1 MPLTLTVK
9 TPLTLAVE
17 AEELSPAALAGLS
30 VSQIERL
37 PLQRGRRS
45 VPLGEFFSVSGSPDE
60 DLRLVGDLSRLHR
73 LGEKMTGGR
82 IFVDGP
88 IGRHA
93 GSQMTGGELIVRGDA
108 GDWLGAEMRGGT
120 INVAGNAG
128 DRAGGAYV
136 GSVVGMRGGTI
147 VVHGSVGV
155 ASGQAMRRGQL
166 LILGDAS
173 ETLGYVMRAG
183 TIVVGGDPGERV
195 GAGMIR
201 GTIVALSGLTHD
213 PLPTFEKACK
223 FAPPAWPLVRKHLLD
238 TARLDAKE
246 LPERLTVDLWHG
258 DFLEAGKGEL
268 WSAV

>member
-1 MPLTLTVK
+1 MPLTLTVT

-17 AEELSPAALAGLS
+17 AETLSPATLAGLS

-45 VPLGEFFSVSGSPDE
+45 VPLGEFFSVSGTPDE
-60 DLRLVGDLSRLHR
+60 ELRLVGDLSRLHR
-73 LGEKMTGGR
+73 LGEKMMGGR
-82 IFVDGP
+82 IVVDGP

-93 GSQMTGGELIVRGDA
+93 GSQMRAGELVIAGDA
-108 GDWLGAEMRGGT
+108 GDWLGAEMRGGS
-120 INVAGNAG
+120 IRVSGNAG

-147 VVHGSVGV
+147 VVEGNVGV

-166 LILGDAS
+166 VILGDAG

-183 TIVVGGDPGERV
+183 TIVVAGDPGERV

-201 GTIVALSGLTHD
+201 GTIVALAGLPRD
-213 PLPTFEKACK
+213 PLPTFERSCT

-238 TARLDAKE
+238 VGRLAPKE
-246 LPERLTVDLWHG
+246 LPPRLRVDLWHG
-258 DFLEAGKGEL
+258 DFLDGGKGEL

>member
-17 AEELSPAALAGLS
+17 AETLSPATLAGLS
-30 VSQIERL
+30 VFQIERL

-45 VPLGEFFSVSGSPDE
+45 VPLGEFFSVSGTPDE
-60 DLRLVGDLSRLHR
+60 ELRLVGDLSRLHR

-82 IFVDGP
+82 IVVDGP
-88 IGRHA
+88 VGRHA
-93 GSQMTGGELIVRGDA
+93 GSQMQGGELTVAGDA

-120 INVAGNAG
+120 IRVSGSAG

-147 VVHGSVGV
+147 VVGGNVGV

-166 LILGDAS
+166 LIFGDAG

-183 TIVVGGDPGERV
+183 TIVIGGDTGERV

-201 GTIVALSGLTHD
+201 GTIVALAGLRRD
-213 PLPTFEKACK
+213 PLPTFERACT
-223 FAPPAWPLVRKHLLD
+223 FAPPAWALVRKHLLEASQLAAND
-238 TARLDAKE
+238 LPQRLK
-246 LPERLTVDLWHG
+246 VDLWHG
-258 DFLEAGKGEL
+258 DFLEAGKGEV
-268 WSAV
+268 WAAV

>member
-17 AEELSPAALAGLS
+17 AETLSPATLAGLS

-45 VPLGEFFSVSGSPDE
+45 VRLGEFFSVSGTPDDE
-60 DLRLVGDLSRLHR
+60 LRLVGDLSRLHR
-73 LGEKMTGGR
+73 LGEKMTRGV

-93 GSQMTGGELIVRGDA
+93 GSQMSGGVLTVRGDA
-108 GDWLGAEMRGGT
+108 GDWLGAEMRGGK
-120 INVAGNAG
+120 ISVSGNAG

-147 VVHGSVGV
+147 LVQGSVGV
-155 ASGQAMRRGQL
+155 ASGQAMRRGLIFVL
-166 LILGDAS
+166 LDAG
-173 ETLGYVMRAG
+173 ETLGYAMRAG
-183 TIVVGGDPGERV
+183 TIVVGGNPGERV

-201 GTIVALSGLTHD
+201 GTIVALSGLVHAA
-213 PLPTFEKACK
+213 LPTFERSCR
-223 FAPPAWPLVRKHLLD
+223 FAPPAWPLVRKYLMN
-238 TARLDAKE
+238 AGPFVGNVV
-246 LPERLTVDLWHG
+246 PERLTVDLWHG
-258 DFLEAGKGEL
+258 DFLEAGKGEI
-268 WSAV
+268 WAAV